1 MVLCGCDIKR
11 QESPNSG
18 KGDPHAEA
26 DWLFEKK
33 LRRAQIKGPFGKET
47 AGQVD
52 EIFYSPKLNTCVAT
66 VQSTLRAKSIVF
78 SIKDALTGKTLF
90 MSGNIYGR
98 TEAELHLM
106 DRVNEFR

>member
-11 QESPNSG
+11 QGSQISG
-18 KGDPHAEA
+18 KGDPHVEA

-33 LRRAQIKGPFGKET
+33 FRCAQIKGPFAKEVG
-47 AGQVD
+47 GQVD

-66 VQSTLRAKSIVF
+66 VQSTWGDKSIVF

-90 MSGNIYGR
+90 ISGNIYGR
-98 TEAELHLM
+98 TEAELHLT